1 MTEEQIKLLRLAI
14 QREIEC
20 ASIDG
25 FEHGAWGF
33 AEKQADEMWKEFQE
47 SFNPV
52 EINGIK
58 NEMKEKSEVG
68 FEEWFNGNY
77 GKFSCRS
84 EWFYGDCEVKDE
96 KIRKDLV
103 YNWVRAAFLS
113 GYEMGGTLEE
123 LAHKTP
129 QDPPDTL

>member
-1 MTEEQIKLLRLAI
+1 MNDEQIKLLRLAI
-14 QREIEC
+14 QREVEY

-25 FEHGAWGF
+25 FEHGSWGF
-33 AEKQADEMWKEFQE
+33 AEKQADEMWKCFQE

-52 EINGIK
+52 EFHGVKDENA
-58 NEMKEKSEVG
+58 EVG
-68 FEEWFNGNY
+68 FDKWFNEDLY

-84 EWFYGDCEVKDE
+84 EWFYGDCEVKEE

-113 GYEMGGTLEE
+113 GYELGGTE
-123 LAHKTP
+123 K
-129 QDPPDTL
+129 